1 MLYLYP
7 DNGDGAVATNIPLT
21 GISTIQNSQCQV
33 SAVGSSV
40 VKNGNQ
46 LTLNLN
52 MTFKGGFTGPKG
64 LWTAAQTL
72 GGAQQAHGKR
82 SVPGWFPDQS

>member
-7 DNGDGAVATNIPLT
+7 DNGDGAAATNIPLT
-21 GISTIQNSQCQV
+21 GTNTIQNSQCQV

-52 MTFKGGFTGPKG
+52 MTFKGSFTGAKG
-64 LWTAAQTL
+64 IWTAAQTL
-72 GGAQQAHGKR
+72 GGAQTSPWKAVGAWL
-82 SVPGWFPDQS
+82 VP